1 MAKYG
6 PGDVLI
12 LVDGYN
18 LGIDLFEAPL
28 ETSALLE
35 ASHTFGDI
43 WTEMADVGVKSGTL
57 SVRGFYED
65 TDNRSN
71 ETLVDGLTT
80 QDRVVVALLEG
91 NVQGQTAICFKS
103 TQQSVSRNPGRAE
116 LHKIAADF
124 SSDGVMD
131 ERAIIIQTHVADSGA
146 GVMSDAE
153 FQAPA
158 ETTDGGRVYIEVSA
172 ITLGG
177 YTNMQIKLQESSDNG
192 GDAYADVAGATS
204 SAITT
209 APFAEVLTVAAGVT
223 IEKFTRAFL
232 VLNGAG
238 SSESITALV
247 ALARD

>member
-65 TDNRSN
+65 ADNRSN

-80 QDRVVVALLEG
+80 QDRVSVALLERL
-91 NVQGQTAICFKS
+91 I
-103 TQQSVSRNPGRAE
+103 
-116 LHKIAADF
+116 
-124 SSDGVMD
+124 
-131 ERAIIIQTHVADSGA
+131 
-146 GVMSDAE
+146 
-153 FQAPA
+153 
-158 ETTDGGRVYIEVSA
+158 
-172 ITLGG
+172 
-177 YTNMQIKLQESSDNG
+177 
-192 GDAYADVAGATS
+192 
-204 SAITT
+204 
-209 APFAEVLTVAAGVT
+209 
-223 IEKFTRAFL
+223 
-232 VLNGAG
+232 
-238 SSESITALV
+238 
-247 ALARD
+247 

>member
-1 MAKYG
+1 
-6 PGDVLI
+6 
-12 LVDGYN
+12 
-18 LGIDLFEAPL
+18 
-28 ETSALLE
+28 
-35 ASHTFGDI
+35 
-43 WTEMADVGVKSGTL
+43 
-57 SVRGFYED
+57 
-65 TDNRSN
+65 
-71 ETLVDGLTT
+71 T
-80 QDRVVVALLEG
+80 QDRVIVALLEG
-91 NVQGQTAICFKS
+91 NTQGKTAICFKS

-124 SSDGVMD
+124 MADGVMD
-131 ERAIIIQTHVADSGA
+131 EAALVVQTHVADSGA
-146 GVMSDAE
+146 GVMSDGPLDNGAE
-153 FQAPA
+153 S
-158 ETTDGGRVYIEVSA
+158 TNGGRVYIEVSA

-177 YTNMQIKLQESSDNG
+177 YTKMQIKLQESSDNG

-204 SAITT
+204 ATITA